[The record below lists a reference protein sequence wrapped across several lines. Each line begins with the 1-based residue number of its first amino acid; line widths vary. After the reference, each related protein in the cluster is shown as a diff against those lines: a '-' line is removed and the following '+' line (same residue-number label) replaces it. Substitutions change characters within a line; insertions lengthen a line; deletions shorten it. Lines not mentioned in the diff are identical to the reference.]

1 MNVEALT
8 LIQYNNR
15 IKRLVNDPSV
25 HVCWVMAE
33 TSDLRVSR
41 GHCYLELIQKDDTG
55 ATVARL
61 GAAIWASTFAGL
73 NEKFYRA
80 TGKPLASGMK
90 VMVNVTANFHE
101 LYGMK
106 AFINDIDP
114 SYTLGDMERIRREI
128 IAKLT
133 SEGIIDM
140 NKQLPWGL
148 APQRIAVI
156 SARGAAGYG
165 DFLNQLHNND
175 HGLKFYTCLF
185 EAVMQGANCVPSVIA
200 ALDRIAAVEEL
211 FDCVV
216 IIRGGGSTSDLN
228 SFDNYDLGANI
239 AQFPLPIITG
249 IGHDRDVTIP
259 DMVSKM
265 HVKTPTAAAAFLVQ
279 CGTAQLERI
288 KVLTETIA
296 TVSREAVAQSREQ
309 LAYYGNFIPLAAA
322 KLVETSRMRLKGYT
336 QSIPLVLKSR
346 LSNERV
352 GLQHKQE
359 AIKAAQNTSMERQRL
374 LIASLTDK
382 VNLLSPQNTLNR
394 GYSLTTCNG
403 HVVTSVDALKAGSV
417 IETTLADGKV
427 TSVVE

>member
-73 NEKFYRA
+73 NDKFYRA

-175 HGLKFYTCLF
+175 HGLKFIQPCINRRGDPLHLLGSHTTNR
-185 EAVMQGANCVPSVIA
+185 MVIHQ
-200 ALDRIAAVEEL
+200 LPIVLIL
-211 FDCVV
+211 FDSGV
-216 IIRGGGSTSDLN
+216 L
-228 SFDNYDLGANI
+228 
-239 AQFPLPIITG
+239 
-249 IGHDRDVTIP
+249 
-259 DMVSKM
+259 
-265 HVKTPTAAAAFLVQ
+265 
-279 CGTAQLERI
+279 GTA
-288 KVLTETIA
+288 
-296 TVSREAVAQSREQ
+296 VALNAR
-309 LAYYGNFIPLAAA
+309 
-322 KLVETSRMRLKGYT
+322 
-336 QSIPLVLKSR
+336 
-346 LSNERV
+346 RV
-352 GLQHKQE
+352 KDD
-359 AIKAAQNTSMERQRL
+359 L
-374 LIASLTDK
+374 L
-382 VNLLSPQNTLNR
+382 R
-394 GYSLTTCNG
+394 
-403 HVVTSVDALKAGSV
+403 H
-417 IETTLADGKV
+417 
-427 TSVVE
+427 

>member
-1 MNVEALT
+1 MEHLT
-8 LIQYNNR
+8 LYELNNFVR
-15 IKRLVNDPSV
+15 KVLEINLSETY
-25 HVCWVMAE
+25 WLQAE
-33 TSDLRVSR
+33 LSEVKENR
-41 GHCYLELIQKDDTG
+41 GHCFVEFVQK
-55 ATVARL
+55 AKKNNSIIAKAR
-61 GAAIWASTFAGL
+61 GQIWASKWAIMRPYFEQTTGQRLSAGMEVL
-73 NEKFYRA
+73 VE
-80 TGKPLASGMK
+80 
-90 VMVNVTANFHE
+90 VEVTFHE
-101 LYGMK
+101 AYGYSLN
-106 AFINDIDP
+106 IIDIDP
-114 SYTLGDMERIRREI
+114 RFTLGDIAKRRQEI
-128 IAKLT
+128 IKQLQE
-133 SEGIIDM
+133 EGVYEM
-140 NKQLPWGL
+140 NKEIELPTL
-148 APQRIAVI
+148 LQRIAVI

-185 EAVMQGANCVPSVIA
+185 EAVMQGSNCVPSVIA
-200 ALDRIAAVEEL
+200 ALDRIATVEEL

-259 DMVSKM
+259 DMVSKL

-359 AIKAAQNTSMERQRL
+359 AIKAALNTSMERQRL

-403 HVVTSVDALKAGSV
+403 HVVTSVDALKTGSV